1 MIRLLTRIGVFAV
14 GLLLGAASYAQTS
27 PPSTSAAP
35 PAAKDTLNQQDKTFV
50 KEAAIGGMAEV
61 ELSKIAQKSDN
72 AEVKRFADRMV
83 RDHSAANQ
91 ELTTIATG
99 LAIDMPKALD
109 QEHEQMRQ
117 KLTTLHGKAF
127 DEQYM
132 QGMVEDH
139 NKAVNLFQQEE
150 RSGSSAHLKQ
160 FAQKTYRPSRSTRR
174 WHSSCLIRSRRHPLH
189 QWYTWLTFRRVAGSP
204 QRGRIL
210 HS

>member
-1 MIRLLTRIGVFAV
+1 MFRLLTRTAVFALGV
-14 GLLLGAASYAQTS
+14 VIGAASYAQTS
-27 PPSTSAAP
+27 PPSTIPAA
-35 PAAKDTLNQQDKTFV
+35 PAAKDTLNQDDQTFV
-50 KEAAIGGMAEV
+50 KEAGIGGMAEV
-61 ELSKIAQKSDN
+61 ELSKLAQKSENTD
-72 AEVKRFADRMV
+72 VKSFADRMI
-83 RDHSAANQ
+83 RDHTKANQ
-91 ELTTIATG
+91 ELTTIAASLG
-99 LAIDMPKALD
+99 ADVPKALD
-109 QEHEQMRQ
+109 PEHERLRQ
-117 KLTTLHGKAF
+117 KLQTLRGKPF